1 MGQHS
6 VSDSWTDFAMP
17 VGYPYDAVWQCAD
30 GDGWFQTLG
39 QQLASW
45 LRDDNWDVDADHDG
59 YFIRGNQALRIRRHQ
74 KGGESFRLQLEATE
88 GTSATRIEV
97 LARDRPGDADWLSVQ
112 ISNNDGAFVEVPPI
126 AEYLMG
132 CLSLRHG
139 TMPVVAK
146 PQLVTHSQYDELIG
160 WLTADERRVPIAV
173 ATALNH
179 PVFDVNAFVADVAVW
194 TGQIKG
200 LAETFVLAGSMAS
213 QFEADA
219 PGLAPPG
226 GAIRV
231 YAPETVI
238 GSDYNASV
246 DVEFSFQ
253 KLACDSPAEIAREV
267 AVATRSLTRTT
278 DLTSDIASVRRRFIR
293 LDDNRPLE
301 PVHL

>member
-126 AEYLMG
+126 AEY
-132 CLSLRHG
+132 G
-139 TMPVVAK
+139 T
-146 PQLVTHSQYDELIG
+146 
-160 WLTADERRVPIAV
+160 
-173 ATALNH
+173 
-179 PVFDVNAFVADVAVW
+179 
-194 TGQIKG
+194 
-200 LAETFVLAGSMAS
+200 
-213 QFEADA
+213 
-219 PGLAPPG
+219 
-226 GAIRV
+226 
-231 YAPETVI
+231 
-238 GSDYNASV
+238 
-246 DVEFSFQ
+246 
-253 KLACDSPAEIAREV
+253 
-267 AVATRSLTRTT
+267 
-278 DLTSDIASVRRRFIR
+278 
-293 LDDNRPLE
+293 
-301 PVHL
+301 